1 MAETGLLDLS
11 VLLDPAVRADPYP
24 LLRQLRESSPISAM
38 DGAVVVVGR
47 HAECERLLRDPR
59 ASNDRTNA
67 RFAPAV
73 DTTLPSSFLFRDPP
87 DHTRLRRLVSAAF
100 TPRVVAGL
108 KPHIDEIID
117 ELLGRVA
124 GTGRLEVIGDLAYP
138 LPVRVISELL
148 GVPVEDRARFR
159 GWSQRLALA
168 VDPTL
173 LLGGST
179 ADVNAAR
186 DEFVEYFRELIAVR
200 RAEPH
205 ADLLSHLI
213 RVEQDGDQLTED
225 ELVTTCVLL
234 LVAGH
239 ETTVNL
245 IGNGILAL
253 LRHPEQLA
261 ALRADPALAG
271 AVVEETLRY
280 DPPVQMS
287 WRVARSG
294 VRVGE
299 IEPPEGGIILILL
312 AAASRDPEVFAEP
325 DRFDIARRDAHG
337 HLAFGAG
344 PHFCLGASLA
354 RLEAASAFAAFAT
367 RVDNPRLEAES
378 LEYKPNLNLRGPAQ
392 MVVQFS

>member
-1 MAETGLLDLS
+1 ML
-11 VLLDPAVRADPYP
+11 PAAAR
-24 LLRQLRESSPISAM
+24 
-38 DGAVVVVGR
+38 
-47 HAECERLLRDPR
+47 
-59 ASNDRTNA
+59 RTCHQPNA
-67 RFAPAV
+67 RNAAPVAATARCPTNQRGV
-73 DTTLPSSFLFRDPP
+73 SS
-87 DHTRLRRLVSAAF
+87 RRLVSAAF

-138 LPVRVISELL
+138 LPVRVISE
-148 GVPVEDRARFR
+148 
-159 GWSQRLALA
+159 
-168 VDPTL
+168 